1 MDLEEKKDK
10 HIVAQ
15 VGSYNNDPNIKNYSN
30 CDISG
35 SFYTV
40 TAFDL
45 STNEVVKKEVAVAIA
60 NKVVVDVSGNKIK

>member
-1 MDLEEKKDK
+1 MDLEEKRDSY
-10 HIVAQ
+10 IVTQ
-15 VGSYNNDPNIKNYSN
+15 VGSYNNDPNVKNYSN

-45 STNEVVKKEVAVAIA
+45 STNEVVKKGVVVAK
-60 NKVVVDVSGNKIK
+60 NKASVDVSGNKIK